1 MVSIASFSTP
11 AFTAPPIQKN
21 AVFLHVF
28 VFLKFFSSIFPGG
41 SADPVCPYVR
51 TPMSWSCSCLVVSAT
66 RSASTRSLSVC
77 ATRSTACRCS
87 LSSGRSSSRVAPVRR
102 SIGRRAGVHP
112 DPLLQQL
119 VVSLLPLH
127 RLLRQLPPRARPARL
142 PPPARTPLRP
152 LLVGNRRPQTPPPPV
167 QGRIKT
173 QLGLMLPQWRRVD

>member
-1 MVSIASFSTP
+1 MFSF
-11 AFTAPPIQKN
+11 FYI
-21 AVFLHVF
+21 FF
-28 VFLKFFSSIFPGG
+28 VHFSRG

-51 TPMSWSCSCLVVSAT
+51 TPMSWSCSCLAVSAT

-77 ATRSTACRCS
+77 ATRRTACRCR

-152 LLVGNRRPQTPPPPV
+152 LLVGNRRPQTPPPPC
-167 QGRIKT
+167 RA
-173 QLGLMLPQWRRVD
+173 GLRPSWA